1 MTATR
6 PVATGRATE
15 DMRAALAAVGASAR
29 VHAVDLDTGAAVG
42 IDPDEPVA
50 LASVFK
56 IAVLLELARQAG
68 AGERSLTDRI
78 HVPAD
83 GRAPGPTGLS
93 VMQDAVELSLRDLMT
108 LMISISDNAATDV
121 CVALAGIDRINATL
135 HDLGLVRTTI
145 VADCRTLLDDLA
157 RELGFDDA
165 EAFLAF
171 DAASS
176 PERATELAAAMRTA
190 RAIDAVDTNVSTA
203 RETTRLLE
211 LIWNDEAAPAEACA
225 EARRILGLQV
235 FRDRLASG
243 FPDEVTVSGK
253 TGTLPFLRNEAGV
266 VTYPDGGRYAVAVF
280 ARAPSPAYR
289 QPDQDRVIGTVARI
303 AVDHLRSVSSEA

>member
-1 MTATR
+1 MTAT
-6 PVATGRATE
+6 A

-29 VHAVDLDTGAAVG
+29 VHALDLDTGAEVG
-42 IDPDEPVA
+42 LEPDEPVA

-56 IAVLLELARQAG
+56 IPVLLELVRQAA
-68 AGERSLTDRI
+68 AGERSLTDRV

-93 VMQDAVELSLRDLMT
+93 VMQDPVELSLRDLMT
-108 LMISISDNAATDV
+108 LMTSVSDNAATDV
-121 CVALAGIDRINATL
+121 CIALAGLDRINATL
-135 HDLGLVRTTI
+135 RELGLVRTAI
-145 VADCRTLLDDLA
+145 VADCRTLLDGLA
-157 RELGFDDA
+157 RELGFADV
-165 EAFLAF
+165 ESFMAF
-171 DAASS
+171 DAAAAS
-176 PERATELAAAMRTA
+176 PERVTELASAMRTA
-190 RAIDAVDTNVSTA
+190 RAMDAVDTNVSTA

-211 LIWNDEAAPAEACA
+211 LIWKDEAGPVEACA

-266 VTYPDGGRYAVAVF
+266 VAYPDGGRYAVAVF
-280 ARAPSPAYR
+280 ARATSPGYR
-289 QPDQDRVIGTVARI
+289 QPDQDRVIGTVARL
-303 AVDHLRSVSSEA
+303 AVDHLRATSSGA